1 MTELKKYPDPILR
14 KKSEEVRELTT
25 EIKTVIREMLKIM
38 IKNQGIGIS
47 APQIGILKRIIAINT
62 KSGPEVFINPKIR
75 KISKEA
81 EITEEGCLSF
91 PGLWLKIKRAKEV
104 EIEAIN
110 EAGEKIQNQ
119 AEGILSR
126 AFQHEIDHLN
136 GILFI
141 DRVSFWQRLKIRRQ
155 LNIKRQF
162 NKTKNV

>member
-75 KISKEA
+75 KISKKA
-81 EITEEGCLSF
+81 GIMEEGCLSF
-91 PGLWLKIKRAKEV
+91 PGLRLKIKRAKEI
-104 EIEAIN
+104 EIESLN
-110 EAGEKIQNQ
+110 EAGEKIQNR
-119 AEGILSR
+119 AEWILSR
-126 AFQHEIDHLN
+126 VFQHEIDHLN
-136 GILFI
+136 GILLI
-141 DRVSFWQRLKIRRQ
+141 DRVSFWQRLKIRKKLRE
-155 LNIKRQF
+155 LVK
-162 NKTKNV
+162 NKNAAY